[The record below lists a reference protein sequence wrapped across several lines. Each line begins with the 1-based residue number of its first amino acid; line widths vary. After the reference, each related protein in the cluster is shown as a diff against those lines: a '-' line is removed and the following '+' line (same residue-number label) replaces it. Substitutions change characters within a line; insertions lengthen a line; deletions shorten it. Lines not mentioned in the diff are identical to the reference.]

1 MTGMCQHRGMALFQ
15 IKGGLATQLL
25 SMSSHPAKEKGL
37 QGLIEANLEPLFG
50 VRFVA
55 TEFSTGQKHRGR
67 IDTLGLD
74 QDGSPVIVEYKLTS
88 HDNVINQ
95 GLFYLDWLMDRRG
108 DFELAVQSKI
118 GETHVT
124 WDAPRLILLA
134 GSFSRYDQYAVNRI
148 DERIELWTYTLYEQ
162 GLLAVD
168 LLSREEVPNPK
179 ESGAAKV
186 SGNTSKVKSVTASKP
201 TYDVNHHVSKMSPA
215 TQALFALLRD
225 EIINL
230 GDDVTER
237 FLNQYIG
244 YRRLK
249 NFAEV
254 VGLRGKLNVFIDGPV
269 RDDPGICQDVS
280 NIGHWGTGHLRATV
294 ASENDI
300 EAVLPL
306 IAQAYALQE

>member
-1 MTGMCQHRGMALFQ
+1 
-15 IKGGLATQLL
+15 
-25 SMSSHPAKEKGL
+25 MSSTP
-37 QGLIEANLEPLFG
+37 
-50 VRFVA
+50 
-55 TEFSTGQKHRGR
+55 
-67 IDTLGLD
+67 
-74 QDGSPVIVEYKLTS
+74 
-88 HDNVINQ
+88 
-95 GLFYLDWLMDRRG
+95 
-108 DFELAVQSKI
+108 
-118 GETHVT
+118 
-124 WDAPRLILLA
+124 
-134 GSFSRYDQYAVNRI
+134 
-148 DERIELWTYTLYEQ
+148 
-162 GLLAVD
+162 
-168 LLSREEVPNPK
+168 
-179 ESGAAKV
+179 
-186 SGNTSKVKSVTASKP
+186 
-201 TYDVNHHVSKMSPA
+201 
-215 TQALFALLRD
+215 QALFALLRD

-237 FLNQYIG
+237 FLNQCIG